1 MAHCSELNPRKIT
14 LSWLIM
20 VFPWRMLQPS
30 TGHMCATLCSPASKS
45 LWGLNWECTEK
56 LAAAV
61 IYWSC
66 PPPILQ
72 LHWIL
77 IFQYE
82 GSVRVKWVNAQHDRY
97 LYKGNTCLTAP
108 CQIGLKTTHHCDIFT
123 GLCQWPAFR
132 DQLRALRRFLAW
144 LWARLALLPCWVVP
158 ICYKAEHT
166 GLCLLCRFMLKLRYK
181 SLKPPSESS
190 RWRLIVVFFYGEEN
204 YRQ

>member
-30 TGHMCATLCSPASKS
+30 TGHMCAMLCSPASKS

-97 LYKGNTCLTAP
+97 LIQGKHLSNCSMSDWTENHTSLWYIHRFVPMTSFQRPAKGSEKVPGMAMSKACSAP
-108 CQIGLKTTHHCDIFT
+108 LLGCAHLLQGWAHRTLS
-123 GLCQWPAFR
+123 
-132 DQLRALRRFLAW
+132 AL
-144 LWARLALLPCWVVP
+144 
-158 ICYKAEHT
+158 
-166 GLCLLCRFMLKLRYK
+166 
-181 SLKPPSESS
+181 
-190 RWRLIVVFFYGEEN
+190 
-204 YRQ
+204 